1 MSGIGRT
8 LTDRLDHIQEKLA
21 SSVFL
26 ELEKEVM
33 RKKRIERHIRF
44 IKWLLADET
53 KLPWTVRG
61 IIAWP
66 YIIMWSLHPGYR
78 KAFPKH

>member
-1 MSGIGRT
+1 M
-8 LTDRLDHIQEKLA
+8 K
-21 SSVFL
+21 
-26 ELEKEVM
+26 
-33 RKKRIERHIRF
+33 KKRIERHIRF

-53 KLPWTVRG
+53 NLPWTMRG

-66 YIIMWSLHPGYR
+66 YIIIWSLHPGYR